1 MSKVFENVKTIGLRL
16 ELEGDGIVNAD
27 SGDQKDVI
35 IKLGL
40 GSNMD
45 YSCKNYQFAKKN
57 FYKDEEGNPYF
68 KYKISSECLRHEVFK
83 ETMPDSNPLIKSI
96 PQAFYPMLAMPDYI
110 IRGICI
116 AEDKDNS
123 VKSKSKL
130 TLTDAEEV
138 TTVGHNYVPMEI
150 HTRAGYKKTGD
161 GISVSDDEEKKKDTT
176 VYNIEVLGHKNYESH
191 GFINLSELQFIP
203 DDPMFDRM
211 SLAVEDGSAEA
222 KIYLDA
228 LRRNMV
234 NLDPSFRY
242 YTKKGRY
249 GGDEVAERGILLNQE
264 SVNMIVKRTL
274 KGILDIQIM
283 RRNASLKISG
293 LYITVNT
300 ADGTSNEIEL
310 TKDNLDDF
318 TFNYSQEYFEADE
331 EKILAN
337 IKKMKDYEQA
347 TGKKSKK

>member
-27 SGDQKDVI
+27 SSDQKDVI

-57 FYKDEEGNPYF
+57 FYKDSEGNPYF
-68 KYKISSECLRHEVFK
+68 KYKVSSECLRHEIFK

-110 IRGICI
+110 IRGLCF

-138 TTVGHNYVPMEI
+138 TSGHNYVPMEI
-150 HTRAGYKKTGD
+150 HTRTGYKKTGN
-161 GISVSDDEEKKKDTT
+161 GISVADDEEKKKDTT
-176 VYNIEVLGHKNYESH
+176 VYNIEVLGHKTYKSY

-222 KIYLDA
+222 RIYLDA
-228 LRRNMV
+228 LKRNMV
-234 NLDPSFRY
+234 NLDPSFGY

-264 SVNMIVKRTL
+264 SVNMLVKRTL
-274 KGILDIQIM
+274 KNILDIQIM
-283 RRNASLKISG
+283 RRNASLKTTK

-300 ADGTSNEIEL
+300 ADGISNEIEL
-310 TKDNLDDF
+310 TKENLNDF
-318 TFNYSQEYFEADE
+318 TFNYAQEYFEADE
-331 EKILAN
+331 DKILAN
-337 IKKMKDYEQA
+337 IKIMKDYEQA